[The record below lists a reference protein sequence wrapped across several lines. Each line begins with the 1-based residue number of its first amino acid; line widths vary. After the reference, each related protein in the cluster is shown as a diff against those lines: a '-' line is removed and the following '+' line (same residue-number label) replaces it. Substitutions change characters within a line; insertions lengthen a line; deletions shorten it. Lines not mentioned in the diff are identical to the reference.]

1 MANIRIKEVGIEGHI
16 EHKVLKRS
24 FETVEAAQ
32 KFAAGKMVFDIFGR
46 RGRFVVEYEKITRV
60 LYDKDGFPEKRV
72 DI

>member
-1 MANIRIKEVGIEGHI
+1 MANIRITNAGIEGHT
-16 EHKVLKRS
+16 EHRYLTRS
-24 FETVEAAQ
+24 FETLEAAQ
-32 KFAAGKMVFDIFGR
+32 KFAAGKTVFDIFRR